1 MKNISFFIFTLC
13 TILFSCKKAELPVP
27 KHDAGNV
34 TTSTVNMDA
43 SYKWQIYFDLKTNS
57 VVGQNLKT
65 AWDLGFENGAAG
77 FHVVLNTAKF
87 MFAYN
92 TGDTNFSAI
101 VDTIGFALNKKWDS
115 PSGSLDTTAIGNWQ
129 GLNNVYIIDRGYN
142 ETGVHQGFIKIQI
155 QAVDATSYIVRFAQL
170 NGTGDITLVINKND
184 NYNFTFLSFS
194 TSSTLLIEPPK
205 DTWDLVFTQY
215 THIFYDPTEPYLVT
229 GCLSNRYNTMASV
242 DSVNSFTQIKF
253 ENISN
258 YTLSNHINIIGY
270 DWKTYTGGTYVTDP
284 NTNYVIKDSEGFFYK
299 LHFIDFYN
307 QSGIKGNPKW
317 EFQKL

>member
-1 MKNISFFIFTLC
+1 MKNTFLLPFIFSAF
-13 TILFSCKKAELPVP
+13 LFSCKKAELPVP
-27 KHDAGNV
+27 KHDPGDV

-65 AWDLGFENGAAG
+65 AWDIGFENGSAG
-77 FHVVLNTAKF
+77 VHVILNTSKF

-92 TGDTNFSAI
+92 TGNTNFNLI
-101 VDTIGFALNKKWDS
+101 TDTLGFAVNKKWDA
-115 PSGSLDTTAIGNWQ
+115 PSGNLDTTAFGNWQ

-142 ETGVHQGFIKIQI
+142 ESGIHQGFRKIQI
-155 QAVDATSYIVRFAQL
+155 QNVDASSYTVRFAHL

-184 NYNFTFLSFS
+184 NYNFTFLTFS

-205 DTWDLVFTQY
+205 NTWDIVFTQY
-215 THIFYDPTEPYLVT
+215 THVFYNPIEPYLVT
-229 GCLSNRYNTMASV
+229 GCLLNRYNTMASV
-242 DSVNSFTQIKF
+242 DSVNSFSQIKF
-253 ENISN
+253 ENIGN
-258 YTLSNHINIIGY
+258 YNLSNHINIIGY
-270 DWKTYTGGTYVTDP
+270 DWKTYTGGIYVTNP
-284 NTNYVIKDSEGFFYK
+284 NLNYAIKDSEGFYYK

>member
-1 MKNISFFIFTLC
+1 MKKLYYCIVIISVL
-13 TILFSCKKAELPVP
+13 LFSCKKAELPVP
-27 KHDAGNV
+27 KHDPGDV

-43 SYKWQIYFDLKTNS
+43 TYKWQVYFDLKTNT

-65 AWDLGFENGAAG
+65 AWDLGFENGSAG
-77 FHVVLNTAKF
+77 FHVILNTSKF

-92 TGDTNFSAI
+92 TGSTNFNSV
-101 VDTIGFALNKKWDS
+101 VDTTGFALNKKWDS
-115 PSGSLDTTAIGNWQ
+115 PSGSFDTTAIGDWQ
-129 GLNNVYIIDRGYN
+129 GQNNVYIIDRGYN
-142 ETGVHQGFIKIQI
+142 ETGVHQGFRKIQI
-155 QAVDATSYIVRFAQL
+155 QSVDANTYTVRFAQL

-184 NYNFTFLSFS
+184 NYNFSFLSFS

-215 THIFYDPTEPYLVT
+215 THIFYSPTEPYLVT
-229 GCLSNRYNTMASV
+229 GCLLNHYNTKASV
-242 DSVNSFTQIKF
+242 DSVNSFSQIKF
-253 ENISN
+253 ENLSN
-258 YTLSNHINIIGY
+258 YNLSNHINVIGY
-270 DWKTYTGGTYVTDP
+270 DWKTYTGGTYVT
-284 NTNYVIKDSEGFFYK
+284 NSNINYLIRDSEDYYYK